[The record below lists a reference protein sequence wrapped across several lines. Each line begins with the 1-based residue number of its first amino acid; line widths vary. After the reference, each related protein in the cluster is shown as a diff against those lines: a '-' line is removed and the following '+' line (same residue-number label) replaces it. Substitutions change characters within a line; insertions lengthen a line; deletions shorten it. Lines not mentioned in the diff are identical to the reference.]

1 MVYSRCEAS
10 DYHSVI
16 ASSLIKWFIY
26 KSKDAD
32 TITERG
38 YIIGEK
44 KKHTCTK
51 GDDSMA
57 TKSILKTVDI
67 NQKYL
72 GRNLVEALDKSK
84 KKKKYKRTP
93 VNCEEMTKEKLKDM
107 FG

>member
-1 MVYSRCEAS
+1 
-10 DYHSVI
+10 
-16 ASSLIKWFIY
+16 
-26 KSKDAD
+26 
-32 TITERG
+32 
-38 YIIGEK
+38 
-44 KKHTCTK
+44 
-51 GDDSMA
+51 MA